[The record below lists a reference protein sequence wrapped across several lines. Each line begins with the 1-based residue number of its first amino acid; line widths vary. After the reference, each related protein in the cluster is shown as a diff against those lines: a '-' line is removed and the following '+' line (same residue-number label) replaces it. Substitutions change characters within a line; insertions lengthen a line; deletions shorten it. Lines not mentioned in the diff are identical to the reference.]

1 MCANEVDL
9 KRSNALKKYLD
20 DYFDEADEEKDGL
33 VNLSVEEVG
42 RIKVNCLLWVHDGC
56 MAAYMRYT
64 VRCGVAM

>member
-42 RIKVNCLLWVHDGC
+42 RIKVNCLLCVHGC
-56 MAAYMRYT
+56 MM
-64 VRCGVAM
+64 GVWQLTCVTQ